1 MAGAE
6 QKIIDIQIKGV
17 NDLLKLK
24 KALKDLK
31 DEQKKVTEVNKESEK
46 EWIDKE
52 RAIDKAAIK
61 ARKYKKELT
70 SLTAKEKGA
79 TAAIKESTVAKK
91 ESTTAGQKMGSS
103 MLKMAATIT
112 AVIGTVRV
120 LSRVF
125 VSAFKTF
132 TDFEFSMAKV
142 RAMSGATT
150 QEFMELTESAK
161 ELGRTTFFTAKE
173 VAELQVSFSK
183 LGFSADEIMKVQ
195 AATLDLA
202 MATGSDLARAATV
215 AGSAVRGFGLDAD
228 QAGRVV
234 DVMAVAFTSS
244 ALDIEKWQTS
254 MTKVSAI
261 AAGMGVDI
269 EGVAAVMGTLSD
281 TGIEASIAGTSLRN
295 IFLKMSNP
303 TEALAKRIGFTVNST
318 EDMIKALKIL
328 NKAQIGQLE
337 MQGLVDKRQV
347 IAMQTMINNVDAIED
362 YTFALDNAT
371 GAGRE
376 MAAIMEDSTKGA
388 FKRFSS
394 ALEGLFL
401 VFSEKIAPMIN
412 KITKGMRG
420 WIEVWTKASDKKISD
435 RMAMQANEMKN
446 LFKVINSTAA
456 SENSRQMALKELNR
470 KYGEYLG
477 YQVTD
482 IKDAKLLKK
491 AQDDL
496 TKSFK
501 ERMAVQVVSEE
512 YTAYLREN
520 EKRLNDT
527 YKLRKEM
534 ADLEDVIETKDGKLF
549 LKIMSRQSIIAKGNK
564 EAMAD
569 AQEFWDFLSPLD
581 IDKVAA
587 GEEKIKGFMQQLEGG
602 VVMAQAALNSLIDIP
617 KEFLKD
623 AKKFAQFKVLADELV
638 RLQKES
644 VKAAGDEVY
653 WAERLAEVKLKMK
666 DFLPADK
673 KDGDPDPDP
682 PVVVRDFAEEMA
694 RFESQ
699 ARDENSENF
708 IANEQRRNF
717 KLLEMKATLA
727 KAEYELFADGDKR
740 KAAAYLKYLQAQE
753 TVDRANLKR
762 RSDRIDEGLVLEK
775 RRLKELGRTKQ
786 HSALDIQR
794 MELKAEKDM
803 LRKKLIL
810 FEKYSISWRLIKSKM
825 EKVDEELN
833 DNTYAKDTELA
844 NFQIDLAKGIADT
857 TFAIMSNNLER
868 AQTAELESLQ
878 KQSTNVQNE
887 LDRQLAN
894 KEISQAHFNG
904 EKLKNDTAAAEEE
917 MRIEKDYAIKR
928 KKMAKVQ
935 IIIDGALAIAK
946 AYAQGGPLGTFVV
959 PMLIANTMFQLA
971 TVDSQSFGGGGMIEE
986 FGSGGIVNGKS
997 HSQGGEKFAVGGRVV
1012 ELEGGEAVINKRS
1025 TAMFG
1030 SQLSAMNQAGGGVKF
1045 ADGGLLNNS
1054 SFTSA
1059 RFNSLGLGGSN
1070 NSGRVV
1076 VVESEI
1082 TQSQRKVKAI
1092 QSNASF

>member
-6 QKIIDIQIKGV
+6 QKIIDVKIKGV

-31 DEQKKVTEVNKESEK
+31 DEQKKVTEVNKEGEK

-52 RAIDKAAIK
+52 RAIDKATK
-61 ARKYKKELT
+61 KSRQYRKELT
-70 SLTAKEKGA
+70 SVTAKEKGA
-79 TAAIKESTVAKK
+79 TKAIKKSTVAKK
-91 ESTTAGQKMGSS
+91 NNATASKKMGSS

-125 VSAFKTF
+125 VSSFKTF

-142 RAMSGATT
+142 RAISGATT

-183 LGFSADEIMKVQ
+183 LGFSAEEIMKVQ

-215 AGSAVRGFGLDAD
+215 AGSAVRGFGLDAS

-261 AAGMGVDI
+261 AAGMGIDI

-303 TEALAKRIGFTVNST
+303 TEALAKRIGFTVKST
-318 EDMIKALKIL
+318 EDMVKALKIL
-328 NKAQIGQLE
+328 KKAQIGQLE

-394 ALEGLFL
+394 ALEGMFL

-435 RMAMQANEMKN
+435 RMAIQAKEMKN

-456 SENSRQMALKELNR
+456 SENSRQMALAELNR
-470 KYGEYLG
+470 KYGEYLE

-482 IKDAKLLKK
+482 IKDTKLLKK

-501 ERMAVQVVSEE
+501 ERMAVQIVKEE

-520 EKRLNDT
+520 EKRLNDI

-534 ADLEDVIETKDGKLF
+534 AALDDVIETKDGKLF
-549 LKIMSRQSIIAKGNK
+549 QKINSRQTIIAKGAK
-564 EAMAD
+564 AAMDDSQA
-569 AQEFWDFLSPLD
+569 FWDWLSPLD
-581 IDKVAA
+581 IDKVVA
-587 GEEKIKGFMQQLEGG
+587 GEEKIEGFWQEIEGG
-602 VVMAQAALNSLIDIP
+602 VVLAQAALNSFLLIP
-617 KEFLKD
+617 AEFIKD
-623 AKKFAQFKVLADELV
+623 ADEFAKFKVLADDLV
-638 RLQKES
+638 RLQKEAA
-644 VKAAGDEVY
+644 KAGEDEVY

-666 DFLPADK
+666 DFLPDDSK
-673 KDGDPDPDP
+673 DPDPDP
-682 PVVVRDFAEEMA
+682 EPAETVRNYAEELA
-694 RFESQ
+694 QFELDI
-699 ARDENSENF
+699 RTKGNELYTENTWRRELELF
-708 IANEQRRNF
+708 DKKAELAEAEFLLYKVGDQRRAKF
-717 KLLEMKATLA
+717 HLKFLKAQEAADKAHLKVQLYGIEQTLKKELEGIN
-727 KAEYELFADGDKR
+727 ELKR
-740 KAAAYLKYLQAQE
+740 KK
-753 TVDRANLKR
+753 T
-762 RSDRIDEGLVLEK
+762 
-775 RRLKELGRTKQ
+775 
-786 HSALDIQR
+786 HSALDIANKELQAER
-794 MELKAEKDM
+794 DALAKKLKANEDYFQEWLK
-803 LRKKLIL
+803 
-810 FEKYSISWRLIKSKM
+810 IKNKM
-825 EKVDEELN
+825 NDVDEEIYTNEYLKEKELQN
-833 DNTYAKDTELA
+833 FKVDLISGMANMTMDILRNTLSREYDNEVAGLDKIDEVRRKTLDNQLKDGL
-844 NFQIDLAKGIADT
+844 
-857 TFAIMSNNLER
+857 
-868 AQTAELESLQ
+868 
-878 KQSTNVQNE
+878 
-887 LDRQLAN
+887 
-894 KEISQAHFNG
+894 ISQANYDG
-904 EKLKNDTAAAEEE
+904 AIITQEKETNDKKEELEIAYAE
-917 MRIEKDYAIKR
+917 KQ
-928 KKMAKVQ
+928 KKIALTQV
-935 IIIDGALAIAK
+935 IIDGALAIAK
-946 AYAQGGPLGTFVV
+946 AYAQAGPLGTFVV
-959 PMLIANTMFQLA
+959 PLLIAQTAMQYA
-971 TVDSQSFGGGGMIEE
+971 TVSSAQFQDGGMIEE
-986 FGSGGIVNGKS
+986 FANGGMVKGRS
-997 HSQGGEKFAVGGRVV
+997 HAQGGEKFSVGGRVV
-1012 ELEGGEAVINKRS
+1012 ELEGGEAVINKKS

-1030 SQLSAMNQAGGGVKF
+1030 RQLSAMNQAGGGAKF

>member
-6 QKIIDIQIKGV
+6 QKIIDVKIKGV

-46 EWIDKE
+46 EWKDKE
-52 RAIDKAAIK
+52 RAIDKATLKVKQNRK
-61 ARKYKKELT
+61 ALLAQTSAQKK
-70 SLTAKEKGA
+70 STASGK
-79 TAAIKESTVAKK
+79 
-91 ESTTAGQKMGSS
+91 KMGAS

-132 TDFEFSMAKV
+132 TEFEFSMAKV
-142 RAMSGATT
+142 RAISGATND
-150 QEFMELTESAK
+150 EFMKLTESAK

-183 LGFSADEIMKVQ
+183 LGFSAEEIMKVQ

-303 TEALAKRIGFTVNST
+303 TEALAKRIGFTVSST
-318 EDMIKALKIL
+318 EDMIKALKVL
-328 NKAQIGQLE
+328 KKGQIGQLE

-347 IAMQTMINNVDAIED
+347 IAMQTMINSVDEIEK
-362 YTFALDNAT
+362 YTFALDNAS

-401 VFSEKIAPMIN
+401 VFSEKIAPVIN
-412 KITKGMRG
+412 KVTKGMRG
-420 WIEVWTKASDKKISD
+420 WIELWTKATDKKLSD
-435 RMAMQANEMKN
+435 RMALQAKEMNN
-446 LFKVINSTAA
+446 LFKVIKSTGA
-456 SENSRQMALKELNR
+456 SEKTRQMALKELNR
-470 KYGEYLG
+470 KYGEYLE
-477 YQVTD
+477 YQVDD
-482 IKDAKLLKK
+482 IRDTNLLRK

-496 TKSFK
+496 TASFK
-501 ERMAVQVVSEE
+501 SRMAVQVVREE

-527 YKLRKEM
+527 FQLRKDIM
-534 ADLEDVIETKDGKLF
+534 DLDGVIETKDGKLF
-549 LKIMSRQSIIAKGNK
+549 QKIVSRNAVISKGAKA
-564 EAMAD
+564 AMDD

-581 IDKVAA
+581 LD
-587 GEEKIKGFMQQLEGG
+587 EEGFEIKGFMQQLEGG
-602 VVMAQAALNSLIDIP
+602 VVLAQAALNNFLLIP
-617 KEFLKD
+617 AEFIKD
-623 AKKFAQFKVLADELV
+623 ADKFAKFKVLTEELV
-638 RLQKES
+638 ELQKEAA
-644 VKAAGDEVY
+644 KASGDEVY
-653 WAERLAEVKLKMK
+653 WQERLAAVNLKMK
-666 DFLPADK
+666 EFMPAENTN
-673 KDGDPDPDP
+673 GTPTPDPDP
-682 PVVVRDFAEEMA
+682 PEDVR
-694 RFESQ
+694 
-699 ARDENSENF
+699 NF
-708 IANEQRRNF
+708 IKELADYEISITQETTGKKGEINEDYIQNSQDRELALF
-717 KLLEMKATLA
+717 DKKAELA
-727 KAEYELFADGDKR
+727 KAEFELYAEGDQRRAGFHLKFLKAQEAADKAHLKVEIASIDRLLKEELRGINELKR
-740 KAAAYLKYLQAQE
+740 KK
-753 TVDRANLKR
+753 THSTIDIAN
-762 RSDRIDEGLVLEK
+762 
-775 RRLKELGRTKQ
+775 KELLAEKA
-786 HSALDIQR
+786 ALQKK
-794 MELKAEKDM
+794 LKANEDYFQEWLK
-803 LRKKLIL
+803 
-810 FEKYSISWRLIKSKM
+810 IKNKM
-825 EKVDEELN
+825 NDVDEEIIDN
-833 DNTYAKDTELA
+833 DYLKAKELQNFKVDMVAGMANMTMDILRDTASREYD
-844 NFQIDLAKGIADT
+844 N
-857 TFAIMSNNLER
+857 EV
-868 AQTAELESLQ
+868 AELDKIDALR
-878 KQSTNVQNE
+878 KTT
-887 LDRQLAN
+887 LDNQL
-894 KEISQAHFNG
+894 KDGLISQANYDG
-904 EKLKNDTAAAEEE
+904 AIILQEQETNQKKEELE
-917 MRIEKDYAIKR
+917 IEYAKKQ
-928 KKMAKVQ
+928 KKMALTQV
-935 IIIDGALAIAK
+935 IIDGALAIAK
-946 AYAQGGPLGTFVV
+946 AYAQSGPLGTFVV
-959 PMLIANTMFQLA
+959 PLLIAQTAMQYA
-971 TVDSQSFGGGGMIEE
+971 TVSSAQFQDGGMIEE
-986 FGSGGIVNGKS
+986 FANGGMVNGRS
-997 HSQGGEKFAVGGRVV
+997 HAQGGEKFSVGGRVV
-1012 ELEGGEAVINKRS
+1012 ELEGGEAVINKKS

-1030 SQLSAMNQAGGGVKF
+1030 RQLSAMNEAGGGAKF

-1054 SFTSA
+1054 SFISA
-1059 RFNSLGLGGSN
+1059 RFNSLSLGGSN
-1070 NSGRVV
+1070 SSGRVV